1 MAKKK
6 VIGLELYDYGD
17 RFVAGFLRDDNILRY
32 YETRNEEA
40 FTKLTVIAV
49 ILTMDYGWV
58 YTITDDTFKLYNP
71 NYVAVLGIGGD
82 EYV

>member
-6 VIGLELYDYGD
+6 VIGIELYDYGD
-17 RFVAGFLRDDNILRY
+17 YFVAGFLRDDNILRY

-71 NYVAVLGIGGD
+71 QYVTILGKEAID
-82 EYV
+82 YV

>member
-6 VIGLELYDYGD
+6 IIGLELYDYGD
-17 RFVAGFLRDDNILRY
+17 YFIAGFLRDDNTLRY
-32 YETRNEEA
+32 YQTRNEEA

-71 NYVAVLGIGGD
+71 QYVTILGKEAID
-82 EYV
+82 YV

>member
-6 VIGLELYDYGD
+6 IIGLELYDYGD

-58 YTITDDTFKLYNP
+58 YTITDDTFKLYNREF
-71 NYVAVLGIGGD
+71 VTLLGIGGD